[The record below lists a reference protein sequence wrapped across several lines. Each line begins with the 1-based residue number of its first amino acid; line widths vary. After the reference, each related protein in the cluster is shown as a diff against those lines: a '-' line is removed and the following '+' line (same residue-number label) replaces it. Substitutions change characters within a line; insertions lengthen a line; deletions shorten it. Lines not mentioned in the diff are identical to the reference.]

1 MANEKECAN
10 LFQYCVEGKLPL
22 YEIVFFLTNRCNQ
35 RCLTCW
41 QRGDDFTITEELSD
55 ELWIKLLHDAI
66 TMGASH
72 FYLVGGGEPMVRGD
86 LVIELAKIARQNNMF
101 CVLHTNGTLFK
112 PEQMDRLIELN
123 WDQIVFSLDG
133 PNPEVNEFIRGKGTF
148 DKAFRNLMYFK
159 EHRKK
164 GMIPIPN
171 LGINFT
177 ITNTNYRYVDK
188 IVELA
193 TEIGCGG
200 IHATLV
206 QPFNKQAEKFV
217 LRTNDIEEC
226 KKLLLQAKEIAE
238 KEGIYHTFD
247 SVLQS
252 FEKQRDNEYI
262 EEQNKKLDT
271 VKSETNSFVDTYC
284 FEPWLS
290 MTISADGKVSP
301 CCMFWTDNN
310 PSIHDYS
317 LEEIWNGDFFTTL
330 RNQLQSGKEG
340 LPDICLN
347 CPSQLRQR
355 SENIRNELKE
365 KIEKT
370 TKNVF
375 VLIRRFF
382 SRVKK
387 EGLYSTLKRTKEW
400 FFIQLGKI

>member
-1 MANEKECAN
+1 
-10 LFQYCVEGKLPL
+10 
-22 YEIVFFLTNRCNQ
+22 
-35 RCLTCW
+35 
-41 QRGDDFTITEELSD
+41 
-55 ELWIKLLHDAI
+55 
-66 TMGASH
+66 
-72 FYLVGGGEPMVRGD
+72 
-86 LVIELAKIARQNNMF
+86 
-101 CVLHTNGTLFK
+101 
-112 PEQMDRLIELN
+112 MDKLIELN

-133 PNPEVNEFIRGKGTF
+133 PNPEINDFIRGKGTF

-177 ITNTNYRYVDK
+177 ITNTNYRYVGK

-193 TEIGCGG
+193 TEIGCGA

-217 LRTNDIEEC
+217 IEGEDIEEC
-226 KKLLLQAKEIAE
+226 KKSLFRAKEMAD

-247 SVLQS
+247 SVIKS
-252 FEKQRDNEYI
+252 FENNMNSIHKTKLNKKI
-262 EEQNKKLDT
+262 TFKQNKYT
-271 VKSETNSFVDTYC
+271 FTDTYC

-317 LEEIWNGDFFTTL
+317 LEEIWNGDFFTAL
-330 RNQLQSGKEG
+330 RNQLQSGKEE
-340 LPDICLN
+340 LPDICLH

-375 VLIRRFF
+375 VLFLRFF
-382 SRVKK
+382 NYVKK
-387 EGLYSTLKRTKEW
+387 DGFYSALKRAKEW
-400 FFIQLGKI
+400 LFIRLNKI

>member
-10 LFQYCVEGKLPL
+10 LIQYCVEGRLPL

-55 ELWIKLLHDAI
+55 ELWIKLLHDAVI
-66 TMGASH
+66 MGASH

-86 LVIELAKIARQNNMF
+86 LVLELAKIARQNNLF

-112 PEQMDRLIELN
+112 PEQMDKLIELN

-133 PNPEVNEFIRGKGTF
+133 PNPEINDFIRGKGTF

-177 ITNTNYRYVDK
+177 ITNTNYRYVGK

-193 TEIGCGG
+193 TEIGCGA

-217 LRTNDIEEC
+217 IEGEDIEEC
-226 KKLLLQAKEIAE
+226 KKSLFRAKEMAD

-247 SVLQS
+247 SVIKS
-252 FEKQRDNEYI
+252 FENNMNSIHKTKLNKKI
-262 EEQNKKLDT
+262 TFKQNKYT
-271 VKSETNSFVDTYC
+271 FTDTYC

-317 LEEIWNGDFFTTL
+317 LEEIWNGDFFTAL
-330 RNQLQSGKEG
+330 RNQLQSGKEE
-340 LPDICLN
+340 LPDICLH

-375 VLIRRFF
+375 VLFLRFF
-382 SRVKK
+382 NYVKK
-387 EGLYSTLKRTKEW
+387 DGFYSALKRAKEW
-400 FFIQLGKI
+400 LFIRLNKI